1 MSSELQL
8 NDSTFMNA
16 EQMIDKFD
24 AESLWPEAGSVM
36 LETHS
41 NGASATGA
49 SDLSISSGMLDH
61 LGYPVRTTCDYLGYI
76 HKIVLMLLA
85 YISTPPLVPCASV
98 VGQSPQYSF
107 SNYNHNR
114 NDSITSS
121 RPSTRTSISPALGDR
136 CPCNSVAIS
145 ILEALEVE
153 SHRVCLQNVARILQ
167 IKKRALSQYPKIL
180 DCDRCRLSSSLIML
194 LIVIGQRLVASYQA
208 LIDILAKRFSE
219 VQQRTEAAQAASL
232 TSTGHNNSLGG
243 NEPIGPARNILLHD
257 YEVDASEEPCV
268 YGSLA
273 GMQLESMQAIVE
285 RMMSLVRDWQWV
297 AHEQM
302 LKKLEEDVQ
311 RLARVCKAGTS

>member
-1 MSSELQL
+1 
-8 NDSTFMNA
+8 MNA

-24 AESLWPEAGSVM
+24 AESLWQEAGSVM

-49 SDLSISSGMLDH
+49 SDLSISSG
-61 LGYPVRTTCDYLGYI
+61 
-76 HKIVLMLLA
+76 
-85 YISTPPLVPCASV
+85 
-98 VGQSPQYSF
+98 
-107 SNYNHNR
+107 
-114 NDSITSS
+114 
-121 RPSTRTSISPALGDR
+121 
-136 CPCNSVAIS
+136 
-145 ILEALEVE
+145 
-153 SHRVCLQNVARILQ
+153 
-167 IKKRALSQYPKIL
+167 
-180 DCDRCRLSSSLIML
+180 
-194 LIVIGQRLVASYQA
+194 QRLAASYQA